1 MNNCAQKLEYG
12 FGLFFRIF
20 YLGCE
25 ESLMRVKLQVSITLM
40 IIDCTQFNHGWQTK
54 LYRPDIV
61 GTKIIQVLDM
71 SL

>member
-25 ESLMRVKLQVSITLM
+25 ESLMRVKLQV
-40 IIDCTQFNHGWQTK
+40 
-54 LYRPDIV
+54 
-61 GTKIIQVLDM
+61 
-71 SL
+71 